1 MKQQVWCMDFV
12 NKVSISLLDEEM
24 ILIKVKEIDEL
35 RNFHV
40 HEFFI
45 WNNKVS
51 KKFVR
56 SSYIFKFKIQTIK
69 TKSYDKSPKIKMV
82 DLTTLHNFVSD
93 IFYIWWKLLLQKT
106 QLVGTTTNIV
116 TDIEDPLPRT

>member
-1 MKQQVWCMDFV
+1 V
-12 NKVSISLLDEEM
+12 NNVYITFSDEKM
-24 ILIKVKEIDEL
+24 TLIKVKDIDEL

-56 SSYIFKFKIQTIK
+56 SSNIFKFKIQTIK

-82 DLTTLHNFVSD
+82 DLTALHNFVSN

-116 TDIEDPLPRT
+116 TDIEDPLSRT

>member
-1 MKQQVWCMDFV
+1 MKQQVWCMEFV
-12 NKVSISLLDEEM
+12 NKISISLLDEEM
-24 ILIKVKEIDEL
+24 TLIKVKDIDEL

-45 WNNKVS
+45 WNKKVS

-56 SSYIFKFKIQTIK
+56 SSNIFKFK

>member
-1 MKQQVWCMDFV
+1 MKQQVWCMEFV
-12 NKVSISLLDEEM
+12 NKISISLLDEEM
-24 ILIKVKEIDEL
+24 TLIKFKDIDEL

-51 KKFVR
+51 KKFVQ
-56 SSYIFKFKIQTIK
+56 SSNIFKFKIQAVE
-69 TKSYDKSPKIKMV
+69 TKSYYKSPKIKMV
-82 DLTTLHNFVSD
+82 DLTALHNFVSD

-106 QLVGTTTNIV
+106 QLVGTTTNI
-116 TDIEDPLPRT
+116 EDPLSRT